1 MGACEV
7 LRAALVH
14 DRAQVPLPTLAG
26 AARPAPL
33 LFSLTSRAQPG
44 RPAERRSLARRAP
57 PLRSLCSTQ
66 WLTSDL
72 PGTQLGW
79 PPSAALRGPSA
90 PALTFNR
97 PPIFL
102 MLAID
107 AVPSRRYI
115 FVMAR
120 TSKREQLLEA
130 AAVVVRRDGT
140 DRLTLDAVAAQAGVS
155 KGGLLY
161 HFESKRALVAALV
174 DQLIARFGNE
184 LVSRTEGETGRG
196 TFSRAYVR
204 ASLETADDN
213 ATSAAL
219 ISAVAL
225 APELL
230 DPLREQYR
238 AWSTL
243 LREDGLDRVDALLV
257 RLAVDGLWMADL
269 LGLAP
274 PAPAE
279 RKALVERLLAMAGEE

>member
-1 MGACEV
+1 
-7 LRAALVH
+7 
-14 DRAQVPLPTLAG
+14 
-26 AARPAPL
+26 
-33 LFSLTSRAQPG
+33 
-44 RPAERRSLARRAP
+44 
-57 PLRSLCSTQ
+57 
-66 WLTSDL
+66 
-72 PGTQLGW
+72 
-79 PPSAALRGPSA
+79 
-90 PALTFNR
+90 
-97 PPIFL
+97 
-102 MLAID
+102 
-107 AVPSRRYI
+107 
-115 FVMAR
+115 MAR